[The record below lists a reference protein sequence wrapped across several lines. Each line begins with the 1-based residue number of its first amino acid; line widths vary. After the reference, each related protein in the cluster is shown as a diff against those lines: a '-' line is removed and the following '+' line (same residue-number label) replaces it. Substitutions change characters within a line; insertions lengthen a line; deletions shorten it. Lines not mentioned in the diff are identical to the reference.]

1 MADPVPVDEL
11 AEAMFRMISDAQGL
25 RKLKPNDVSKA
36 MIERFG
42 PERCTKDA
50 CKEAIRQ
57 LVDSGRCIYTYFG
70 GSYIELPRPAVKEDD
85 SCRRLN

>member
-1 MADPVPVDEL
+1 MADPIPVDEL
-11 AEAMFRMISDAQGL
+11 AEAMFRMISDVQGL

-70 GSYIELPRPAVKEDD
+70 GSYIELPRPEQEAP
-85 SCRRLN
+85 

>member
-1 MADPVPVDEL
+1 MENAMSDPVTVEEL
-11 AEAMFRMISDAQGL
+11 SESMFRMISEAQGL

-42 PERCTKDA
+42 PERCSKET

-70 GSYIELPRPAVKEDD
+70 GSYIELPRNEG
-85 SCRRLN
+85 

>member
-1 MADPVPVDEL
+1 MAADPIDVAEL
-11 AEAMFRMISDAQGL
+11 AEAMFQTIAAAQGV

-42 PERCTKDA
+42 PDRCSKEA
-50 CKEAIRQ
+50 CKEAIRE

-70 GSYIELPRPAVKEDD
+70 GSYIELPRAEDAP
-85 SCRRLN
+85 SA

>member
-1 MADPVPVDEL
+1 MSEVPTTEQV
-11 AEAMFRMISDAQGL
+11 AEAMFRMISEAAGI
-25 RKLKPNDVSKA
+25 RKLKPMDVTKA

-42 PERCTKDA
+42 ADRCSKET

-70 GSYIELPRPAVKEDD
+70 GSYIEIPRPDGEG
-85 SCRRLN
+85 

>member
-1 MADPVPVDEL
+1 MDPVTHDEL
-11 AEAMFRMISDAQGL
+11 TAAMFKMISDAQGI

-42 PERCTKDA
+42 AGRCSKDA
-50 CKEAIRQ
+50 CKEAIRE

-70 GSYIELPRPAVKEDD
+70 GSYIELPQAEQRE
-85 SCRRLN
+85 

>member
-1 MADPVPVDEL
+1 MAEPVTVEEL
-11 AEAMFRMISDAQGL
+11 AEAMFRLISDAQGA

-42 PERCTKDA
+42 SERCGKDT
-50 CKEAIRQ
+50 CKAAIRE

-70 GSYIELPRPAVKEDD
+70 GSYIELPRNEQEP
-85 SCRRLN
+85 L

>member
-1 MADPVPVDEL
+1 MSDPVSVQEL
-11 AEAMFRMISDAQGL
+11 AEAMFRMISEAQGV

-42 PERCTKDA
+42 PDRCGKDA

-70 GSYIELPRPAVKEDD
+70 GSYIELPHADNV
-85 SCRRLN
+85 

>member
-1 MADPVPVDEL
+1 MENAMSDPVSVEEL
-11 AEAMFRMISDAQGL
+11 AEAMFRTISEAQGL

-42 PERCTKDA
+42 PERCSKET

-70 GSYIELPRPAVKEDD
+70 GSYIELPRSEQEG
-85 SCRRLN
+85 

>member
-1 MADPVPVDEL
+1 MADPIAVDEL
-11 AEAMFRMISDAQGL
+11 AEAMFRMISGVQGL

-42 PERCTKDA
+42 PERCNKDA
-50 CKEAIRQ
+50 CKEAIRM

-70 GSYIELPRPAVKEDD
+70 GSYIELPRPEDQPQ
-85 SCRRLN
+85 

>member
-1 MADPVPVDEL
+1 MEPVTVDEV
-11 AEAMFRMISDAQGL
+11 AEAMFKTVSDAQGV
-25 RKLKPNDVSKA
+25 RKLKPNDVSKL

-42 PERCTKDA
+42 ADRCTKET

-70 GSYIELPRPAVKEDD
+70 GSYIELPQAEQR
-85 SCRRLN
+85 

>member
-1 MADPVPVDEL
+1 MADPIAVEEL
-11 AEAMFRMISDAQGL
+11 AEAMFRMIADAQGV

-36 MIERFG
+36 MIEHFG
-42 PERCTKDA
+42 PERCSKEA

-70 GSYIELPRPAVKEDD
+70 GSYIELPRSEDQPQ
-85 SCRRLN
+85 

>member
-1 MADPVPVDEL
+1 MGDAVSVEEL
-11 AEAMFRMISDAQGL
+11 SETMFRMISEAQGL

-42 PERCTKDA
+42 PERCSKET

-70 GSYIELPRPAVKEDD
+70 GSYIELPRSEG
-85 SCRRLN
+85 

>member
-1 MADPVPVDEL
+1 MSNPLSVDDV
-11 AEAMFRMISDAQGL
+11 AEAMFQMISETAGV
-25 RKLKPNDVSKA
+25 RKLKPIDVSKA

-42 PERCTKDA
+42 AERCRKEL

-70 GSYIELPRPAVKEDD
+70 GSYLELPRSEDV
-85 SCRRLN
+85 

>member
-1 MADPVPVDEL
+1 MAEPIAVDEL
-11 AEAMFRMISDAQGL
+11 ADAMFKLISDAQGV

-42 PERCTKDA
+42 AERCSKDA
-50 CKEAIRQ
+50 CKEAIRL

-70 GSYIELPRPAVKEDD
+70 GSYIELPRQEQEP
-85 SCRRLN
+85 L

>member
-1 MADPVPVDEL
+1 MAEAVTVDDL
-11 AEAMFRMISDAQGL
+11 AEAMLRMISDAQGL

-42 PERCTKDA
+42 PERCSKET

-70 GSYIELPRPAVKEDD
+70 GSYIELPRNEQEPA
-85 SCRRLN
+85 

>member
-1 MADPVPVDEL
+1 MAEPVTVDEL
-11 AEAMFRMISDAQGL
+11 VDAMFRMISDAQGA

-42 PERCTKDA
+42 PERCSKEA
-50 CKEAIRQ
+50 CKAAIRQ

-70 GSYIELPRPAVKEDD
+70 GSYIELPRNEQEPV
-85 SCRRLN
+85 

>member
-1 MADPVPVDEL
+1 MQNPVARDEVAD
-11 AEAMFRMISDAQGL
+11 AMFRMISDAAGV
-25 RKLKPNDVSKA
+25 RKLKPMDVTKA

-42 PERCTKDA
+42 ADRCSKET

-70 GSYIELPRPAVKEDD
+70 GSYIEIPRPDGEG
-85 SCRRLN
+85 

>member
-1 MADPVPVDEL
+1 MDEPVTVNEL
-11 AEAMFRMISDAQGL
+11 ADAMFRMISDAQGV

-42 PERCTKDA
+42 PERCSKEA

-70 GSYIELPRPAVKEDD
+70 GSYIELPRPEDQPQ
-85 SCRRLN
+85 

>member
-1 MADPVPVDEL
+1 MADPIAVEEL
-11 AEAMFRMISDAQGL
+11 AEAMFRMITDAQGV

-42 PERCTKDA
+42 PERCSKEA

-70 GSYIELPRPAVKEDD
+70 GSYIELPRSEDQPQ
-85 SCRRLN
+85 

>member
-1 MADPVPVDEL
+1 MSDTVTVEEL
-11 AEAMFRMISDAQGL
+11 AEAMFRTISDAQGL

-42 PERCTKDA
+42 PERCSKET
-50 CKEAIRQ
+50 CKEAIRL

-70 GSYIELPRPAVKEDD
+70 GSYIELPRNEQEG
-85 SCRRLN
+85 

>member
-1 MADPVPVDEL
+1 MADPVGVDEL
-11 AEAMFRMISDAQGL
+11 AEAMFQMISEAQGL

-42 PERCTKDA
+42 ADRCGKDR

-70 GSYIELPRPAVKEDD
+70 GSYIELF
-85 SCRRLN
+85 RLEQE

>member
-1 MADPVPVDEL
+1 MSDPVSVEEL
-11 AEAMFRMISDAQGL
+11 SEAMFRTISDAQGL

-42 PERCTKDA
+42 RERCGKET

-70 GSYIELPRPAVKEDD
+70 GSYIELPRGEQEG
-85 SCRRLN
+85 

>member
-1 MADPVPVDEL
+1 MAEPLTIDEL
-11 AEAMFRMISDAQGL
+11 AEAMFRLISAAQGV

-36 MIERFG
+36 VIEQFG

-50 CKEAIRQ
+50 CKEAIRL

-70 GSYIELPRPAVKEDD
+70 GSYIELPRQEQEP
-85 SCRRLN
+85 L

>member
-1 MADPVPVDEL
+1 MEGVMEPVTVAEL
-11 AEAMFRMISDAQGL
+11 AEAMFRMIGDAQGL

-42 PERCTKDA
+42 ADRCSKHA
-50 CKEAIRQ
+50 CKEAIRE

-70 GSYIELPRPAVKEDD
+70 GSYIELPQAEQR
-85 SCRRLN
+85 

>member
-1 MADPVPVDEL
+1 MAEPIPVDEL
-11 AEAMFRMISDAQGL
+11 AEAMFRMISDVQGL

-42 PERCTKDA
+42 PERCNKDA
-50 CKEAIRQ
+50 CKEAIRT

-70 GSYIELPRPAVKEDD
+70 GSYIELPRPEDQPQ
-85 SCRRLN
+85 